1 MTDKQYTIA
10 TKIRE
15 DISQLE
21 FLKKEIPKSI
31 RISIDLTKLELLREP
46 LAKTIDEEIG
56 KLKAEYEKL

>member
-1 MTDKQYTIA
+1 MTDKQYTTA

-15 DISQLE
+15 AISQLE

-31 RISIDLTKLELLREP
+31 RISIDLTKLEVLREP
-46 LAKTIDEEIG
+46 LVKTIDEEIG